1 MQILKQSEL
10 FYKYLVPR
18 SYLQP
23 ILIIPISAASHSITE
38 SWWTNLN

>member
-18 SYLQP
+18 CYLQP
-23 ILIIPISAASHSITE
+23 ILKKIHVVVPISAASHSITE
-38 SWWTNLN
+38 SW